1 MAADNI
7 ETQYKLFHKYWQ
19 NGHDNE
25 SVKDYQIA
33 DNIRKKLIPAIDT
46 IADEESRDFIS
57 SVYGEFADFLYFYF
71 ICRSQQGSNDSKI
84 LSEME
89 KMAEKAI
96 ELDPDSF
103 AGYYYLTV
111 FHSCK
116 LKTATAGKNP
126 VVYKGQEMADTIV
139 GTAMNVLFK
148 GITLGVTAAAAG
160 ISNEHFTTSI
170 LNLIEVYNRN
180 LQREPASA
188 VAYLDNTERM
198 FRIAD
203 FCEGIK
209 NDTWKE
215 IYKAIKTFDVNQL
228 DYSDVIEERLEEA
241 KEQAM
246 EYYILADSKL

>member
-1 MAADNI
+1 METDNI
-7 ETQYKLFHKYWQ
+7 ETQYKLFYKYWQ

-25 SVKDYQIA
+25 SIKDYQIA

-46 IADEESRDFIS
+46 IIDEENRDFIS
-57 SVYGEFADFLYFYF
+57 NVYGEFADFLYFYF
-71 ICRSQQGSNDSKI
+71 ICQSQQGSNDSKI

-96 ELDPDSF
+96 ELNADSF
-103 AGYYYLTV
+103 AGYYYLAV
-111 FHSCK
+111 FYSCK

-126 VVYKGQEMADTIV
+126 VAYKGQGAADTIV

-148 GITLGVTAAAAG
+148 GVTLGVTAAAAG

-170 LNLIEVYNRN
+170 QNLIEVYNRN
-180 LQREPASA
+180 LQKKPASA
-188 VAYLDNTERM
+188 LAYLDNTERM
-198 FRIAD
+198 FRMAD
-203 FCEGIK
+203 FCEGVK
-209 NDTWKE
+209 NNTWRE
-215 IYKAIKTFDVNQL
+215 IYGAIKAFDVNQL
-228 DYSDVIEERLEEA
+228 DYSDVDEERLEDA